1 MRLHKRST
9 SCGAEA
15 EIVRQSLRL
24 CVLCVSAVSNTPL
37 NRRDAEFA
45 ETQRRTF
52 SMENKTPILEMIGV
66 SKRFPGVVALDNV
79 SLTVDTGEILA
90 LIGENGAGKSTLM
103 KILGGAISRD
113 SGAVRIDGKP
123 VEIRSPREA
132 SALGIE
138 FIHQELSVLDNLDVA
153 ANIFLRREA
162 TKGGFLKLVDR
173 RRLYFEA
180 DALLR
185 KLGLD
190 LSSRTPVSRLSI
202 AQQQLVEIARA
213 ISTGARIIIMDEPT
227 SSLSLTETN
236 RLLEIVKDLKAHN
249 VSIIYISHR
258 LHEVEEIADRAVVLR
273 DGRNAGALDR
283 GEINR
288 DKMIRLMVG
297 RDLKEMF
304 TGNGHKVDG
313 ENGEW
318 FAVERLRTQRYPNQT
333 ISFNVG
339 RGEVLGIAGLVG
351 AGRSEMAKTIFGVD
365 EAVEGKMK
373 LNGQALQ
380 FTSPRD
386 AISHGV
392 YLVPEDRRSCGLVV
406 EFNVRENISLP
417 NLDYYSTAKI
427 INSAKETKAANS
439 AIKSINIKTP
449 TPEMRAANLSGG
461 NQQKVVLARWLSF
474 SPKVI
479 IFDEPTR
486 GIDVGAKAE
495 IYALIRKLASEGVS
509 VIVISSEME
518 EVLGISD
525 RIAVMHEG
533 RITGILER
541 PQFSEEAV
549 MHLATGAA

>member
-1 MRLHKRST
+1 
-9 SCGAEA
+9 
-15 EIVRQSLRL
+15 
-24 CVLCVSAVSNTPL
+24 
-37 NRRDAEFA
+37 
-45 ETQRRTF
+45 
-52 SMENKTPILEMIGV
+52 MENKTPILELLNIG
-66 SKRFPGVVALDNV
+66 KRFPGVIALDNV
-79 SLTVDTGEILA
+79 TLSVDTGDIVA

-103 KILGGAISRD
+103 KILGGAIARD
-113 SGAVRIDGKP
+113 TGTVKIDGKE

-153 ANIFLRREA
+153 ANIFLRREP
-162 TKGGFLKLVDR
+162 TKGGRLKLIDR
-173 RRLYFEA
+173 KRIYSEA
-180 DALLR
+180 DALLK

-190 LSSRTPVSRLSI
+190 LPSRTPLSRLSL

-227 SSLSLTETN
+227 SSLSLTETQ
-236 RLLEIVKDLKAHN
+236 RLLEIIKDLKAHN

-273 DGRNAGALDR
+273 DGKNAGELQR
-283 GEINR
+283 R
-288 DKMIRLMVG
+288 DIKRDNMIRMMVG
-297 RDLKEMF
+297 RDLKELF
-304 TGNGHKVDG
+304 TTANGNGLKEKDP
-313 ENGEW
+313 NW
-318 FAVERLRTQRYPNQT
+318 FTVESLRTQRYPNKSV
-333 ISFNVG
+333 SFRVA

-351 AGRSEMAKTIFGVD
+351 SGRSEMARTIFGVD
-365 EAVEGKMK
+365 EAIQAKIT
-373 LNGQALQ
+373 LNGQTLN
-380 FTSPRD
+380 FTNPRD
-386 AISHGV
+386 AINHGV

-406 EFNVRENISLP
+406 DFNVRENISLP
-417 NLDYYSTAKI
+417 NLESYATGKI
-427 INSAKETKAANS
+427 INAGKETKAAVE
-439 AIKSINIKTP
+439 AVKSINIKTP

-461 NQQKVVLARWLSF
+461 NQQKVVLARWLTF

-495 IYALIRKLASEGVS
+495 IYALIRKLATEGVS
-509 VIVISSEME
+509 LIVISSEME

-533 RITGILER
+533 RITGFLER

-549 MHLATGAA
+549 MHLATGAAG